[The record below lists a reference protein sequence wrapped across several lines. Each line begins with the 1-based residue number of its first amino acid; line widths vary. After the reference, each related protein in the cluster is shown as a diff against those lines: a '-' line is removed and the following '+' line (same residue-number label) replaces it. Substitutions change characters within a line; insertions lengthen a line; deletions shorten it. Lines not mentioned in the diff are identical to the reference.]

1 MDSNEDDDL
10 LGEELREGID
20 EAAREYATS
29 SFGGTLLGKAHQE
42 LATVRARPT
51 SENLE
56 SWIVYLDPG
65 EHLDTQ
71 SQPAKFLVAGGHQD
85 KRRYRILTMVDCP
98 YGSEPHFDLTV
109 TPETE

>member
-1 MDSNEDDDL
+1 MVTDKDDDL
-10 LGEELREGID
+10 LGEELREGIQQ
-20 EAAREYATS
+20 AAREYATS
-29 SFGGTLLGKAHQE
+29 SFGGTLLDAAHQE

-56 SWIVYLDPG
+56 SWIVYLNPG

-109 TPETE
+109 APETE